1 MSDSINTSAVSADLI
16 AQYMQQL
23 QMQQGQ
29 SSDDDMTLQAKE
41 KQIEEELTQAITQN
55 MQQAQQASQG
65 TQNQTSNDPN
75 LFMQYSMPQESVHLK

>member
-55 MQQAQQASQG
+55 MQQAQLASQG